1 MSRLK
6 LLLFIILIGVLTI
19 VFVQNREPIALKLLC
34 DDVNNQYCFYQTP
47 QLPLAVWIGLF
58 ALGGMLT
65 SLLSQ
70 VFSRFSYSGLSKSRS
85 RKTANDLY
93 PERESWVDRDG
104 KEQYGVDST
113 PIQDTSTR
121 FTDVKT
127 YEASQQPES
136 VERSGSNYS
145 YKYSPA
151 DKSSNMRNNS
161 KNNSIDLD
169 KNTNITPDKEDED
182 WI

>member
-6 LLLFIILIGVLTI
+6 LLLFIILIGVLMI
-19 VFVQNREPIALKLLC
+19 VFIQNREPIALKLLC
-34 DDVNNQYCFYQTP
+34 DDVNNQYCLYQTP

-70 VFSRFSYSGLSKSRS
+70 VFSRFSYSGSGKS

-93 PERESWVDRDG
+93 PERQGWVDQDG
-104 KEQYGVDST
+104 KEQYAVDST
-113 PIQDTSTR
+113 QIQDSQNR
-121 FTDVKT
+121 ITDVKT
-127 YEASQQPES
+127 YEASQKPQS

-145 YKYSPA
+145 YKYRPA
-151 DKSSNMRNNS
+151 DKSDNKQNNF

-169 KNTNITPDKEDED
+169 KNTNITPDQDDED

>member
-6 LLLFIILIGVLTI
+6 LFLFIILIGVLMI

-34 DDVNNQYCFYQTP
+34 GDVNNQYCFYQTP

-70 VFSRFSYSGLSKSRS
+70 AFSRFSYSGSGKS

-93 PERESWVDRDG
+93 PERQSWVDRESQ
-104 KEQYGVDST
+104 EQYAVDST
-113 PIQDTSTR
+113 QTKDTQNR
-121 FTDVKT
+121 FTEVKT
-127 YEASQQPES
+127 YEASQEPQS

-145 YKYSPA
+145 YKYRPA
-151 DKSSNMRNNS
+151 DKSYRQNNS

-169 KNTNITPDKEDED
+169 KDANITPDKDDED

>member
-6 LLLFIILIGVLTI
+6 ILLFIMLIGALII

-34 DDVNNQYCFYQTP
+34 DDVNNQYCFYRTP
-47 QLPLAVWIGLF
+47 QLPLALWIGLF
-58 ALGGMLT
+58 ALGGMIT

-70 VFSRFSYSGLSKSRS
+70 AFSRFSYSRPGSGKS

-93 PERESWVDRDG
+93 PERQSWVDRDSP
-104 KEQYGVDST
+104 EQYSDDST
-113 PIQDTSTR
+113 QTKDSQNR
-121 FTDVKT
+121 FTEVKT
-127 YEASQQPES
+127 YEASQEPQS

-145 YKYSPA
+145 YKYRPA
-151 DKSSNMRNNS
+151 DKSHERQNNS

-169 KNTNITPDKEDED
+169 KDANITPDKDDED